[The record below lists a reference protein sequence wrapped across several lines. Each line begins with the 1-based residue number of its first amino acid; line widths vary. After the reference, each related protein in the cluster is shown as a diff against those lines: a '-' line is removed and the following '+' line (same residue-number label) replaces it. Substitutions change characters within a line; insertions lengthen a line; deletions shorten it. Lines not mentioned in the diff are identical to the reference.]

1 MSFIDVS
8 RPVNLRATWPHQQN
22 NSCRTQLSH
31 TTDRGE
37 SVLMIGVPVRSGQQ
51 IRGIVQVIQRPV
63 AAKAAE
69 RGCVHFLE
77 QVASLVADSLAFR
90 L

>member
-1 MSFIDVS
+1 
-8 RPVNLRATWPHQQN
+8 
-22 NSCRTQLSH
+22 
-31 TTDRGE
+31 
-37 SVLMIGVPVRSGQQ
+37 MIGVPVHSGQQ